1 MVDSYCREISRVAAG
16 KRKNSIPSL
25 CFLLSN
31 QSQDTCVKSWD
42 AEFFRDS
49 RFTLLF
55 SFAFASDSFWGSSI
69 CFAVSDSKI
78 SNEQF
83 FEIRFEKKETRL
95 ESLFE
100 KFVGRCYGN
109 LSCFR
114 SISRCSRLTL
124 DYNMKLYT
132 YASSRLTLRNPI
144 LSRRITGYPRDIHG
158 YQSRR
163 EERYI
168 KSLTLGG
175 NFRWNEIYIPFS
187 PSNALNYYPSDL
199 SRKFENN
206 HFSFPRGNV
215 YLKFFNR
222 TRQASINAH

>member
-1 MVDSYCREISRVAAG
+1 MQSFFQIRDLRFF
-16 KRKNSIPSL
+16 
-25 CFLLSN
+25 FLLH
-31 QSQDTCVKSWD
+31 
-42 AEFFRDS
+42 
-49 RFTLLF
+49 
-55 SFAFASDSFWGSSI
+55 SFL
-69 CFAVSDSKI
+69 
-78 SNEQF
+78 
-83 FEIRFEKKETRL
+83 IRFEEVRYALPCRIVKYRTSNSSRFVSRRRKKKRL

-175 NFRWNEIYIPFS
+175 NFR
-187 PSNALNYYPSDL
+187 
-199 SRKFENN
+199 
-206 HFSFPRGNV
+206 
-215 YLKFFNR
+215 
-222 TRQASINAH
+222 